1 MLHSVQGEQRA
12 EELMRSCGEQLIE
25 EGRQQ
30 GLTRGRAEYVLRMLT
45 ARGVEVDETARQRIL
60 PGVLD
65 DFAQ

>member
-1 MLHSVQGEQRA
+1 
-12 EELMRSCGEQLIE
+12 MRSCGEQLIE